1 MTLGVNFHTGAAE
14 TLPLYLS
21 SCDPNKYASYARKS
35 LSSVSKATIG
45 AVSRLRLFLDQVS

>member
-1 MTLGVNFHTGAAE
+1 MFGASLCIGAAE

-35 LSSVSKATIG
+35 VSSVSKATIG